1 MFMVML
7 YTENLNILIPR
18 SGFIFDTTTPS
29 ELNTLI
35 ELPTPAQNFTI
46 PRKLARNIHPRA
58 QRQVTDAF
66 HTSFYRNRIRQLV
79 ALCLIIFFVF
89 FGLLLNP
96 FSLLAFA

>member
-66 HTSFYRNRIRQLV
+66 HTSYRNRIRQLV
-79 ALCLIIFFVF
+79 ALCFIIFFVF